1 MKIGIDLNLRQN
13 EIQNGV
19 FQNLVAAP
27 ETPKLGQAYFDTT
40 MGKYGLY
47 EGTPGNEYWAYYAT
61 LEDLQKAIDDL
72 GTMAYEDKNDYY
84 TKQDIVDH
92 FWSNNDKT
100 LATGHFKVET
110 DGTNGKAIVWNEET
124 GGGAQFIN
132 KDGTESFVGVNDGGI
147 ASGNKKLVA
156 QIYADKKVGDTW
168 VGAKLDVTNEGMYYT
183 VGGDKFAQ
191 RAVDANEIATH
202 GTVDA
207 EAAARQQADEAL
219 KQEVLSHLWN
229 NNTSFDT
236 GYFQT
241 EASDA
246 NGTAKIWNEVD
257 GGGIQHNSAA
267 ADGDTVFV
275 GVHGDDQVGE
285 FVSIYAKDK
294 SDSSKTKRVLVKTDG
309 AYYLKNN
316 GIATTPND
324 EIATIGN
331 VSSGVAEEEA
341 RAKAAEQALD
351 DKIGIEQGRA
361 EAAEAAL
368 DEAKADKA
376 TTLAGYNIQDA
387 YTKDEVDAKMSSA
400 FHYRGSVDYYDD
412 LPESGNMEGD
422 VWNIKYADPDH
433 GVDAGD
439 NVVWV
444 ELDESDESGLGGYW
458 DVLAGIMDLSAYAK
472 KTEVQAVEQ
481 ELTEFK
487 TNLKVAEFNPEIEVG
502 ASGYAT
508 WTIPHTHGEDVVVA
522 VKEVST
528 KEEILANIT
537 QNNNSVTIGI
547 NAEPNTTLAA
557 NTYKAIIIG

>member
-27 ETPKLGQAYFDTT
+27 ETPKLGQAYFDSTK
-40 MGKYGLY
+40 GKYGLY
-47 EGTPGNEYWAYYAT
+47 EGTPGHEYWAYYAT
-61 LEDLQKAIDDL
+61 LEDLQKAIDSL

-92 FWSNNDKT
+92 FWSNDDKT
-100 LATGHFKVET
+100 LATGNFKVET
-110 DGTNGKAIVWNEET
+110 NDTNGKAI
-124 GGGAQFIN
+124 
-132 KDGTESFVGVNDGGI
+132 
-147 ASGNKKLVA
+147 
-156 QIYADKKVGDTW
+156 
-168 VGAKLDVTNEGMYYT
+168 
-183 VGGDKFAQ
+183 
-191 RAVDANEIATH
+191 
-202 GTVDA
+202 
-207 EAAARQQADEAL
+207 
-219 KQEVLSHLWN
+219 
-229 NNTSFDT
+229 
-236 GYFQT
+236 
-241 EASDA
+241 
-246 NGTAKIWNEVD
+246 IWNEID
-257 GGGIQHNSAA
+257 GGGIQYDSAA
-267 ADGDTVFV
+267 TNGDTVFV

-294 SDSSKTKRVLVKTDG
+294 SDSTKTKRVLVNTDG
-309 AYYLKNN
+309 AYYLKNDS
-316 GIATTPND
+316 ITTTPND

-331 VSSGVAEEEA
+331 VSGSIAEEEA
-341 RAKAAEQALD
+341 RATAAEQALD
-351 DKIGIEQGRA
+351 NKITTEQGRA

-400 FHYRGSVDYYDD
+400 FHYRGSVDYYAD
-412 LPESGNMEGD
+412 LPEYGNIEGD
-422 VWNIKYADPDH
+422 VWNIKYADPEH
-433 GVDAGD
+433 CVDAGD

-458 DVLAGIMDLSAYAK
+458 DVLAGIVDLSSYAK
-472 KTEVQAVEQ
+472 KTEVQAVQQ

-487 TNLKVAEFNPEIEVG
+487 TNLKVVEFNPEIAVG

-528 KEEILANIT
+528 KEQILVNIT